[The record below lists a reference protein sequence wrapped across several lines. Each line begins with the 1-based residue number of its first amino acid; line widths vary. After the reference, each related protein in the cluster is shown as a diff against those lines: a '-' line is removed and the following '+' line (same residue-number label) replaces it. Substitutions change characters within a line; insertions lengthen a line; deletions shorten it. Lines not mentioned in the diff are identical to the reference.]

1 MIEAM
6 DIAQAFCGD
15 IEEHL
20 SHPKCVTFHMTPEQ
34 VYDKIEE
41 ICQRA
46 LEASG
51 GHECMEFSETLLWAV
66 VTAIKKNN
74 PRLLQNDNSI
84 CRTAKD
90 CSFCYKRQGEQ
101 IYKDQIICQQC
112 RQMVQ
117 ELEGEGPSTPTTQ
130 TIIQCYLCH
139 NINDLVAHLDVIYC
153 PECLSMVKQKTKACD
168 DSETSE
174 TGEDS

>member
-6 DIAQAFCGD
+6 DIAQAFCVD

-20 SHPKCVTFHMTPEQ
+20 SHPKCVTFHMTSEQ

-46 LEASG
+46 LEASC
-51 GHECMEFSETLLWAV
+51 GHECMEFSETLLWEII
-66 VTAIKKNN
+66 TAIKKNN
-74 PRLLQNDNSI
+74 PWLLQNDNSI

-90 CSFCYKRQGEQ
+90 CSFCYRRPGEQ

-112 RQMVQ
+112 LQMVQ
-117 ELEGEGPSTPTTQ
+117 KLEGEGPTTSTTQ

-139 NINDLVAHLDVIYC
+139 STNDLRAHLDVIYC
-153 PECLSMVKQKTKACD
+153 PECLYMVKQITKTSEN
-168 DSETSE
+168 SETSE
-174 TGEDS
+174 TSEDS